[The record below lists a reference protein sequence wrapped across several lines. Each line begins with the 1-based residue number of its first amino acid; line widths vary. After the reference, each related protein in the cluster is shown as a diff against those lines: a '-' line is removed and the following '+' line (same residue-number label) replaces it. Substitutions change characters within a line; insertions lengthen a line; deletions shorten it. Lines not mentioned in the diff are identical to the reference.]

1 MFNIPYF
8 IIGFIIIS
16 VLASLNIIPNGI
28 ILVLQ
33 KASKILLII
42 AMAGI
47 GLKISFNNLL
57 RNGEKIFQVA
67 IAGFIFQIICVF
79 IAVSI
84 L

>member
-1 MFNIPYF
+1 MVVLTSFNIL
-8 IIGFIIIS
+8 S
-16 VLASLNIIPNGI
+16 NDI
-28 ILVLQ
+28 ILILKYV
-33 KASKILLII
+33 SKFLLTV

-57 RNGEKIFQVA
+57 KNGSKIFQVA
-67 IAGFIFQIICVF
+67 IVGFIFQIVFVF